1 MRPHFLVYFAKW
13 FCKYIFFRICLKIF
27 THFVPIY
34 PLFECFPVFVSKCYR
49 MIESITVWKVSKYE
63 VFSGPNTGKYGPET
77 TPYLDTFHQVE
88 DIDAK
93 WVNPLSTNP
102 TKWASTLKQFVGLFA
117 DELFECLWPFCEV
130 DAKVFWGSLILSITT
145 IQIL

>member
-1 MRPHFLVYFAKW
+1 MKPYFLVYFAKW
-13 FCKYIFFRICLKIF
+13 FCKYIYFRICLKIF
-27 THFVPIY
+27 THFVPIS

-49 MIESITVWKVSKYE
+49 IIEC
-63 VFSGPNTGKYGPET
+63 PNTKFFLVRIQGKYGPET

-102 TKWASTLKQFVGLFA
+102 TKWASILKQFVGLFA
-117 DELFECLWPFCEV
+117 DKLLSVFGHFVRLTLRCFEEV
-130 DAKVFWGSLILSITT
+130 
-145 IQIL
+145 

>member
-1 MRPHFLVYFAKW
+1 M
-13 FCKYIFFRICLKIF
+13 
-27 THFVPIY
+27 
-34 PLFECFPVFVSKCYR
+34 
-49 MIESITVWKVSKYE
+49 WKVSKYE
-63 VFSGPNTGKYGPET
+63 DFSGPNTGKYGPET

-117 DELFECLWPFCEV
+117 DELLSVFGHFVRLALRCFEEV
-130 DAKVFWGSLILSITT
+130 
-145 IQIL
+145 